1 MPSKRRLSDA
11 FTLVEL
17 LVVIAIIGLVAGLAV
32 PVLGKARESGD
43 RAKCLSNMRQL
54 SSLYLTM
61 VAAQDGVL
69 VASSGGSNTWYSEL
83 EVNNYIPRSSGKV
96 NPTDVAMYKQLS
108 CPKALAVLGS
118 KYNVTRAT
126 YGLNSY
132 VGEGGTVT
140 RIAQVTKPSATLLL
154 GDGSTMNSGAG
165 MVMNLKETGNAI
177 IKPYHNQ
184 KSAITYF
191 DGHAELVDDVFLNE
205 RLATINT
212 EGSAGSVFW
221 KGY

>member
-17 LVVIAIIGLVAGLAV
+17 LVVISIIGLLAGLAV
-32 PVLGKARESGD
+32 PVLSKARDSGD
-43 RAKCLSNMRQL
+43 RAKCLSNMRQI

-69 VASSGGSNTWYSEL
+69 VAGSGGSSTWYEAL
-83 EVNNYIPRSSGKV
+83 ETNGYIKRTGDDKQ
-96 NPTDVAMYKQLS
+96 DVEIYKKLS
-108 CPKALAVLGS
+108 CPKALAVLGN
-118 KYNVTRAT
+118 KYSVTRAT
-126 YGLNSY
+126 YGLNAYIVSAS
-132 VGEGGTVT
+132 GPT
-140 RIAQVTKPSATLLL
+140 RMAQVTKPSVTLLL
-154 GDGSTMNSGAG
+154 GDGNTMNSGAG
-165 MVMNLKETGNAI
+165 MVMNLKETGNSV

-184 KSAITYF
+184 KSAIAFF
-191 DGHAELVDDVFLNE
+191 DGHAEFVDDAFLTSMKQ
-205 RLATINT
+205 TIDT

>member
-1 MPSKRRLSDA
+1 MPSKRRLSDS

-17 LVVIAIIGLVAGLAV
+17 LVVISIIGLLAGLAV
-32 PVLGKARESGD
+32 PVLSKARDSGD
-43 RAKCLSNMRQL
+43 RAKCLSNMRQI
-54 SSLYLTM
+54 SFLYLTM
-61 VAAQDGVL
+61 VAADGVL
-69 VASSGGSNTWYSEL
+69 VASSGGGNTWYSEL
-83 EVNNYIPRSSGKV
+83 EANDYIPRFSGKV
-96 NPTDVAMYKQLS
+96 NSTDIAMYKKLS

-118 KYNVTRAT
+118 KYNVTRAS

-132 VGEGGTVT
+132 VGDGGTVT
-140 RIAQVTKPSATLLL
+140 RMAQVTKPSATLLL

-165 MVMNLKETGNAI
+165 MVMNLKESGNAI

-191 DGHAELVDDVFLNE
+191 DGHAELVDEAFLNE